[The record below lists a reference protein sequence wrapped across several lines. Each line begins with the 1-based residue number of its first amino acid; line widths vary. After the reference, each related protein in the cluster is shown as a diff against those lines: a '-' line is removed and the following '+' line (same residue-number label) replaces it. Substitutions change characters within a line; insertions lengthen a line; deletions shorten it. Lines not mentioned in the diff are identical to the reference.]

1 VVVGVGGAPNTAWLE
16 GSGIELG
23 NGIVSDATCATSLPG
38 VYPAGDVASWYNP
51 QFEEQMRVEHW
62 TNAVEQGRAAALN
75 LLAGAE
81 QATPFSSV
89 PCFWSDQ
96 YETKTQSVGHARS
109 DDEVR
114 VAHGAVS
121 DGQFVALY
129 GRAGRLVAALGF
141 NWARPV
147 MGCRAMIAEAAL
159 NHASQTQ

>member
-1 VVVGVGGAPNTAWLE
+1 MEYTQIL
-16 GSGIELG
+16 
-23 NGIVSDATCATSLPG
+23 
-38 VYPAGDVASWYNP
+38 
-51 QFEEQMRVEHW
+51 
-62 TNAVEQGRAAALN
+62 
-75 LLAGAE
+75 
-81 QATPFSSV
+81 
-89 PCFWSDQ
+89 
-96 YETKTQSVGHARS
+96 YETVGRVARVTLDRPEYRNPIGRITIEEMDHAFSRAVS